1 MSNNAIRSYIQEHH
15 DEMVEHIARLT
26 GATVEEVQEEFDG
39 DFSIIVPMLAG
50 VTGPPPPVSPP
61 RAASPTLQ
69 YPDRMEDEEDE
80 GQWALTHS
88 PPLLMI
94 PPRT

>member
-1 MSNNAIRSYIQEHH
+1 MSNNALRSYIQEHH

-26 GATVEEVQEEFDG
+26 GATVDEVWEEFDG

-50 VTGPPPPVSPP
+50 VTDPPLPISPP
-61 RAASPTLQ
+61 RANSPMLQ
-69 YPDRMEDEEDE
+69 YPERTEDEDDE

-88 PPLLMI
+88 PPPLMI
-94 PPRT
+94 PP